1 MGDGACFC
9 GVNVPI
15 MGYREKEEIMNV
27 TLTDRQMEMILTLVQ
42 DAREKNESN
51 PSEVARDRDETVLRS
66 INNAIWDVL
75 QDGAPNPWG

>member
-1 MGDGACFC
+1 MGDRGLLLWGDRAYN
-9 GVNVPI
+9 G
-15 MGYREKEEIMNV
+15 GRGKEEIMNV

-66 INNAIWDVL
+66 INNAIWEVL